1 MNQQISLNADLSERV
16 VVRSADM
23 DWAPSPSPTVWRK
36 RLYLDGPAEAGKV
49 TSVVRYDPG
58 SSFPTHGHPDGEE
71 IFVLDGTF
79 SDEHGDYPAGS
90 YLLNPDG
97 TSHAPY
103 SKDGCTLFVKLRQY
117 AGDGRMQVEM
127 NTSVL
132 DWQERAEGTI
142 WQKPLYRQGG
152 YKEWTMLLKLDPGA
166 ESQPHTHP
174 GGEEVFVIDGE
185 FADDDGV
192 YPAGTWT
199 RNPPGSGHR
208 IWSEKGAILLV
219 RLGGIGEG
227 K

>member
-1 MNQQISLNADLSERV
+1 MNQQIRLNADLSQRV
-16 VVRSADM
+16 VVHTADM
-23 DWAPSPSPTVWRK
+23 DWQASPSPTVWRK
-36 RLYLDGPAEAGKV
+36 RLYLDGPAEAGIV
-49 TSVVRYDPG
+49 TSVVRYDAG
-58 SSFPTHGHPDGEE
+58 SSFPSHSHPGGEE

-79 SDEHGDYPAGS
+79 SDEHGDYPPGS

-97 TSHAPY
+97 TSHAPF
-103 SKDGCTLFVKLRQY
+103 SRDGCTLFVKLRQY
-117 AGDGRMQVEM
+117 AGEGRMQVQM
-127 NTSVL
+127 DTNAL

-166 ESQPHTHP
+166 RSQPHTHP

-199 RNPPGSGHR
+199 RSPPGSGHR
-208 IWSEKGAILLV
+208 IWSDDGAVLLV
-219 RLGGIGEG
+219 RLGGLGE
-227 K
+227 KR